1 MMMRSDTVRSGAA
14 DSTAAFLVGVLAFA
28 TPTGAS
34 MEPFLSVSAASWYQA
49 EFEAY
54 VDSLVRQGHTRPGW
68 CLIGLKGGVP
78 VARAAQWGAARR
90 TGTQDRAQ

>member
-34 MEPFLSVSAASWYQA
+34 MEPFLSV
-49 EFEAY
+49 
-54 VDSLVRQGHTRPGW
+54 
-68 CLIGLKGGVP
+68 
-78 VARAAQWGAARR
+78 
-90 TGTQDRAQ
+90 